1 MPPPDGLGI
10 KLGALETWRE
20 LDSPGAPGIVGAV
33 IPRDL
38 NAAHW
43 FVDRHVEEGRDGRLA
58 VLYEGRRL
66 TYGDVYAGANRLGNL
81 LRRLGVRMEQR
92 VVLLLPDGPEFVSS
106 FWGTLKIGAVPVPTN
121 TLLKPRDYEYIL
133 KDSRAAV
140 VIASEPLVG
149 AVEEVRSRLPDLR
162 HVVVVGRPA
171 PGQLAYAELVGA
183 ESPEL
188 APAVTT
194 KDDVAF
200 WQYTSGTTGTPK
212 AAVHLHHDML
222 VCCEAFGRHVLEIGP
237 EDRTFSVA
245 KLFFAYGLG
254 NALYFPFHVGA
265 ATVLYP
271 GRPEPAKVL
280 EVITRERPTL
290 FYAVPTAY
298 AAMLQVPDAERLY
311 DLRSVRVCSSAGEP
325 LPKAI
330 YERWLEKFGL
340 EILDGIGSTEMC
352 HTFIANRRGSV
363 RPGSSGTIVPG
374 YEAKLVDDAGREV
387 AVGEVGNLLV
397 KGDSACSCYWNQPER
412 TRQTI
417 EGEWVRTGDK
427 YTRDADG
434 YFWYAGRTDDMI
446 KAGGMWVSP
455 AEVESALAEHRAVV
469 EAGVVGAEDKD
480 GLVKPVAFVVLAQS
494 HSASP
499 ALEAELKAFVK
510 ERLAP
515 YKYPRWIVF
524 LDELPK
530 TATGKIQRFR
540 LREIAN
546 RRTET
551 AKARRTDVQP

>member
-1 MPPPDGLGI
+1 VDLRGN
-10 KLGALETWRE
+10 
-20 LDSPGAPGIVGAV
+20 VGAV
-33 IPRDL
+33 IPREL
-38 NAAHW
+38 NAAQW
-43 FVDRHVEEGRDGRLA
+43 FVDRHVEEGRAGQLA
-58 VLYEGRRL
+58 IICEGRRL
-66 TYGDVYAGANRLGNL
+66 TYGDVYAGANRSGNM
-81 LRRLGVRMEQR
+81 LRRLGVTMEQR
-92 VVLLLPDGPEFVSS
+92 VVLLLPDGPEFVWS
-106 FWGTLKIGAVPVPTN
+106 FWGALKIGAVPVPTN

-133 KDSRAAV
+133 RDSRARVA
-140 VIASEPLVG
+140 IASEPQVG
-149 AVEEVRSRLPDLR
+149 AVEEVRARARDLT

-171 PGQLAYAELVGA
+171 AGQLAFAELVGA

-188 APAVTT
+188 APALTT

-237 EDRTFSVA
+237 QDRTFSVA

-265 ATVLYP
+265 STVLYP
-271 GRPEPAKVL
+271 GRPEPTKVF
-280 EVITRERPTL
+280 EVIARDRPTL

-298 AAMLQVPDAERLY
+298 AAMLQVPDAERAY
-311 DLRSVRVCSSAGEP
+311 DVTSVRLCSSAGEP

-352 HTFIANRRGSV
+352 HTFIANRRGKV

-374 YEAKLVDDAGREV
+374 YEAKLVDDAGRDV
-387 AVGEVGNLLV
+387 AVGEVGNLMV
-397 KGDSACSCYWNQPER
+397 KGDSACACYWNQHER
-412 TRQTI
+412 TKQTI

-427 YTRDADG
+427 YTCDADG

-455 AEVESALAEHRAVV
+455 AEVEGALAEHPAVV

-480 GLVKPVAFVVLAQS
+480 GLVKPLAFVVLARGHAES
-494 HSASP
+494 S

-510 ERLAP
+510 QRLAP

-524 LDELPK
+524 AAELPK
-530 TATGKIQRFR
+530 TATGKIQRFK
-540 LREIAN
+540 LRDIA
-546 RRTET
+546 
-551 AKARRTDVQP
+551 KRTDRTGHT